1 MICPY
6 CNSKTRNLANVNLN
20 EKPQFYCNGNSDN
33 DHAFYHCPHFTQ
45 LSIASLNICIYL
57 YINEDGEYEEPEC
70 MGRKI
75 TGGNYYL
82 PAHKILNDM
91 ILKLD
96 MGPKLFDKETIT
108 ALVKKAQAV
117 SNF

>member
-1 MICPY
+1 
-6 CNSKTRNLANVNLN
+6 
-20 EKPQFYCNGNSDN
+20 
-33 DHAFYHCPHFTQ
+33 
-45 LSIASLNICIYL
+45 
-57 YINEDGEYEEPEC
+57 
-70 MGRKI
+70 
-75 TGGNYYL
+75 
-82 PAHKILNDM
+82 M